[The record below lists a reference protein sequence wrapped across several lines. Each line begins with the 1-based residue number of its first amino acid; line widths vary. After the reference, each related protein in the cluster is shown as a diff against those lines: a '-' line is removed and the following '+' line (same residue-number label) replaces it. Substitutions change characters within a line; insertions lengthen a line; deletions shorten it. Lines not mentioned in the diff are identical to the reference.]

1 MRLKLLKP
9 LVPPVLADLVSR
21 ARSPVSFSGEFAS
34 WEAAAAQAE
43 GYDAREITER
53 TVAATRRV
61 VAGQAVYERD
71 SVTFDRIE
79 YSWPLLASLL
89 QVGLE
94 TGSLRVIDF
103 GGSLGSSWRQNSRY
117 LQRLRL
123 PLSWRVVEQEHLV
136 ALGNEEFSGEVLRF
150 YHSIPDAVQDG
161 VDVVLFSSS
170 LCYVRDPEQYLRQA
184 AAASA
189 RFVIVD
195 RLPTIA
201 GARDRITVQHV
212 SEPIYDASYPIR
224 LFAEE
229 TLQSGL
235 LAGWSVRETW
245 DCDLQPDRSSRC
257 QGFFL
262 ERR

>member
-1 MRLKLLKP
+1 MRLRLLKP

-21 ARSPVSFSGEFAS
+21 ARSAVSFSGEFAS
-34 WEAAAAQAE
+34 WEAAAARAD

-53 TVAATRRV
+53 LVAATRRV
-61 VAGQAVYERD
+61 VAGEAAYERD
-71 SVTFDRIE
+71 SVTFDHIE
-79 YSWPLLASLL
+79 YSWPLLACLL

-94 TGSLRVIDF
+94 RGSLRVVDF

-117 LQRLRL
+117 LQRLRI
-123 PLSWRVVEQEHLV
+123 PLSWHVVEQEHLV
-136 ALGNEEFSGEVLRF
+136 ALGNEEFRGEVLRF
-150 YHSIPDAVQDG
+150 YRSIPEAVRDG

-170 LCYVRDPEQYLRQA
+170 LCYVRDPERYLREA

-189 RFVIVD
+189 QFMIVD
-195 RLPTIA
+195 RLPIIA
-201 GARDRITVQHV
+201 GARDRITVQYV

-235 LAGWSVRETW
+235 LEGWRIRESW
-245 DCDLQPDRSSRC
+245 DCELQPDRKSRC

-262 ERR
+262 EKR